1 MVNDI
6 LIFRFH
12 FTLLVWIWPLMIR
25 FCLLV
30 AGLRSSSNKR
40 ENYVMELY
48 IISGYSIIRGC
59 YDTCMCV
66 VLKINL
72 TNQSIIQAFSMAY
85 LICCSSPFLSYKQS
99 SLLLVKILP
108 EQNIFLILV
117 NLVAPFLLKLN
128 WLETLV
134 LYTSFFPI
142 RLYKSHLSC
151 HYQILENK
159 SRMRQE
165 LR

>member
-12 FTLLVWIWPLMIR
+12 FILVWIWPLMIR

-59 YDTCMCV
+59 YDKCMCV
-66 VLKINL
+66 VLKNNL
-72 TNQSIIQAFSMAY
+72 TNQSIIQAFSIPN

-99 SLLLVKILP
+99 SLLLVKITP
-108 EQNIFLILV
+108 EQNIFLMMP
-117 NLVAPFLLKLN
+117 NLVAPFFLKMH
-128 WLETLV
+128 WFETLV
-134 LYTSFFPI
+134 LYTSFFPN
-142 RLYKSHLSC
+142 K
-151 HYQILENK
+151 IL
-159 SRMRQE
+159 
-165 LR
+165 